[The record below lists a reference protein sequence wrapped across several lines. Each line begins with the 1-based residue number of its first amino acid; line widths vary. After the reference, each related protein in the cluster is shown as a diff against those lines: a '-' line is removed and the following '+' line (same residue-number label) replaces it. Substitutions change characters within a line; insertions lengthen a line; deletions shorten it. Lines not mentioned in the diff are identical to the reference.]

1 MRNQATDA
9 VAAVAA
15 DEDAD
20 EDVDEDKEQQQAE
33 AGGDVLGEDPTSP
46 MISMLQPK
54 G

>member
-1 MRNQATDA
+1 MRNQAADA

-15 DEDAD
+15 DEEQEQA
-20 EDVDEDKEQQQAE
+20 KEQQAE
-33 AGGDVLGEDPTSP
+33 DGDVLGEDPTSP